1 MLYDLLIQNANI
13 LDGTGAPAFIANLA
27 IADGKIKKIT
37 KDVPEAKTVI
47 DAAGKTVS
55 PGWVDSHSHSD
66 SSVFSFSDQK
76 EKIEQGITYAITG
89 QCGSSAAPRRDK
101 EGKLEYVSAYMERAR
116 STPQGSSSSML
127 IGFNTLRFAVLG
139 NENRAPTAAELEE
152 MKELL
157 RDAMRAGA
165 MGVSFGLIYVP
176 GCYATTEEVIE
187 IAKVVAEYDGL
198 LASHIRDENSRLL
211 EAVEEFLTAI
221 RASGCRA
228 VFSHHKSSKKPNWG
242 MVKKSLAMIDAAN
255 AEGCDVYLDVYPYTA
270 SHTSLSSTFLPSKFH
285 PAGLVSVK
293 EILDNRELLDKIK
306 ADRYSM
312 DGDDYSWVF
321 VTYASGHPEYHGKT
335 LNEIAEMRGETD
347 RVETAFNILRETGC
361 SANACYFTMCEEDV
375 EYVMK
380 HPRAMICTDSG
391 VAQGRVH
398 FHPRLRASFPR
409 VLGRYVRERGVVS
422 LPEMIRKMTSLP
434 ASVYRLKNKG
444 VIKEG
449 MDADLCI
456 FDPETIID
464 RADFLDPSAKNEGL
478 AYVIVDGKIVVE
490 DGVFNGTRAAKV
502 Y

>member
-1 MLYDLLIQNANI
+1 MIYDLLIRNADI
-13 LDGTGAPAFIANLA
+13 LDGTGAPSYKANLA
-27 IADGKIKKIT
+27 IKDGKIVAIT
-37 KDVPEAKTVI
+37 KGTPEAKTVI

-55 PGWVDSHSHSD
+55 PGFIDSHSHSD
-66 SSVFSFSDQK
+66 GTVFSSPDQK
-76 EKIEQGITYAITG
+76 EKIEQGITFSITG
-89 QCGSSAAPRRDK
+89 QCGFSAAPKRNQ
-101 EGKLEYVSAYMERAR
+101 EGDLELVSAYMERAK

-127 IGFNTLRFAVLG
+127 IGFNTLRAAVLG
-139 NENRAPTAAELEE
+139 NANRAPSPEELEQ

-176 GCYATTEEVIE
+176 GCYATTEEVVE
-187 IAKVVAEYDGL
+187 IAKVVGEYNGI
-198 LASHIRDENSRLL
+198 LASHIRNESDHLL

-228 VFSHHKSSKKPNWG
+228 VFSHHKSSKKRNWG

-270 SHTSLSSTFLPSKFH
+270 SHTSISSTFLPSKYH
-285 PAGLVSVK
+285 PEGLKSVK
-293 EILDNRELLDKIK
+293 DLLDNRELLDKIK
-306 ADRYSM
+306 ADRYAM
-312 DGDDYSWVF
+312 DGEDFSWVF

-347 RVETAFNILRETGC
+347 RVETAFNILRETNC
-361 SANACYFTMCEEDV
+361 SANACYFSMCEEDV

-380 HPRAMICTDSG
+380 HPRAMICTDSS
-391 VAQGRVH
+391 VAQGRDH

-409 VLGRYVRERGVVS
+409 ALGRYVRERGVVT

-434 ASVYRLKNKG
+434 ASVYRLKTKG
-444 VIKEG
+444 LIKEG

-464 RADFLDPSAKNEGL
+464 RSEFLNPTAKNEGL

-490 DGVFNGTRAAKV
+490 DGVHNGIRAAKV

>member
-1 MLYDLLIQNANI
+1 MIYDLLIQNADI
-13 LDGTGAPAFIANLA
+13 LDGTGAPSYKANLA
-27 IADGKIKKIT
+27 IKDGKIAAIT
-37 KDVPEAKTVI
+37 KGTPEAKTVI

-55 PGWVDSHSHSD
+55 PGFIDSHSHSD
-66 SSVFSFSDQK
+66 GTVFSSPDQK
-76 EKIEQGITYAITG
+76 EKIEQGITFSITG
-89 QCGSSAAPRRDK
+89 QCGFSAAPKRNQ
-101 EGKLEYVSAYMERAR
+101 EGDLELVSAYMDRAK

-127 IGFNTLRFAVLG
+127 IGFNTLRTAVLG
-139 NENRAPTAAELEE
+139 NANRATSPEELEQ

-176 GCYATTEEVIE
+176 GCYATTEEVVE
-187 IAKVVAEYDGL
+187 IAKVVGEYNGI
-198 LASHIRDENSRLL
+198 LASHIRNESDHLL

-228 VFSHHKSSKKPNWG
+228 VFSHHKSSKKRNWG

-270 SHTSLSSTFLPSKFH
+270 SHTSMSSTFLPSKFH
-285 PAGLVSVK
+285 PEGLRSVK
-293 EILDNRELLDKIK
+293 DLLDDRELLDKIK
-306 ADRYSM
+306 ADRYAM
-312 DGDDYSWVF
+312 DGDDFSWVF
-321 VTYASGHPEYHGKT
+321 VTYANGHPEYHGKT

-347 RVETAFNILRETGC
+347 RVETAFNILRETNC
-361 SANACYFTMCEEDV
+361 SANACYFSMCEEDV

-380 HPRAMICTDSG
+380 HPRAMICTDSS
-391 VAQGRVH
+391 VAQGRDH

-409 VLGRYVRERGVVS
+409 ALGRYVRERGVVT

-434 ASVYRLKNKG
+434 ASVYRLETKG
-444 VIKEG
+444 LIKEG

-464 RADFLDPSAKNEGL
+464 RSEFLNPTAKNEGL

-490 DGVFNGTRAAKV
+490 DGVHNGIRAAKV